1 MIKEIKLSS
10 LNNVIPKVNKK
21 EPPRSVNNDLTPFY
35 FTSMFIG
42 SKNSGKSYGLVKMI
56 KNYEEQPVK
65 DSKGNILEIRTILFC
80 PTGNSEANPIYTTL
94 KSLDFSN
101 DVILNYSD
109 TKLIEK
115 LNEIEKDKQ
124 DIEDYNKYVKAY
136 KIFEKNENINL
147 IDPEYLILL
156 HEHDFEHYNNIP
168 KPRYKHPPIVF
179 IILDDLIG
187 DNKVFKQQSL
197 INNITIKHRH
207 LGVNLVFTSQNPKS
221 IPNII
226 RNNID
231 VYVLYKFA
239 NVKMVIDKI
248 FEEVSGL
255 LTESQFEEIYKHAT
269 SEPYNALV
277 IDNHP
282 KVDRDKRFKTNFNV
296 VLTHGGER

>member
-1 MIKEIKLSS
+1 
-10 LNNVIPKVNKK
+10 
-21 EPPRSVNNDLTPFY
+21 
-35 FTSMFIG
+35 MFIG

-80 PTGNSEANPIYTTL
+80 PTGNSEANPIYTSL
-94 KSLDFSN
+94 KSLDFQN

-109 TKLIEK
+109 TKLMEK
-115 LNEIEKDKQ
+115 LNEIEKDKE
-124 DIEDYNKYVKAY
+124 DIEDYKKYVRAY
-136 KIFEKNENINL
+136 KMFEKNDNINL
-147 IDPEYLILL
+147 IDPEYLVLL

-168 KPRYKHPPIVF
+168 KPKYNHPPIIF
-179 IILDDLIG
+179 MILDDLIG

-239 NVKMVIDKI
+239 NVKMVIEKI

-282 KVDRDKRFKTNFNV
+282 KMDRDKRFKKNFNV
-296 VLTHGGER
+296 VLTHGS

>member
-21 EPPRSVNNDLTPFY
+21 EPPRSINKDLTPFF

-42 SKNSGKSYGLVKMI
+42 SKNSGKTYGLVKMI
-56 KNYEEQPVK
+56 KNYEDKPVK
-65 DSKGNILEIRTILFC
+65 DSKGNTLEIKTILFS
-80 PTGNSEANPIYTTL
+80 PTGKSEANPIYTSL
-94 KSLDFSN
+94 KSLDFEN
-101 DVILNYSD
+101 DVIENYTD
-109 TKLIEK
+109 NKLIEK
-115 LNEIEKDKQ
+115 LNEIEKDKE

-136 KIFEKNENINL
+136 KIFEKNENLNL

-156 HEHDFEHYNNIP
+156 YEYDFEHYNNIP
-168 KPRYKHPPIVF
+168 QPKYTHPPIVF

-187 DNKVFKQQSL
+187 DNKVFKRESL

-207 LGVNLVFTSQNPKS
+207 LGVNLVFTSQNPRS

-231 VYVLYKFA
+231 IYVLYKFA
-239 NVKMVIDKI
+239 NVKMVLEKI
-248 FEEVSGL
+248 YEEVSNL
-255 LTESQFEEIYKHAT
+255 LTETQFEELYKHAT

-282 KVDRDKRFKTNFNV
+282 KTEREKRFKKNFDV
-296 VLTHGGER
+296 VLTHGA

>member
-21 EPPRSVNNDLTPFY
+21 EPPRSINKDLTPFF

-42 SKNSGKSYGLVKMI
+42 SKNSGKTYGLVKMI
-56 KNYEEQPVK
+56 KNYEDKPVK
-65 DSKGNILEIRTILFC
+65 DSKGNTLEIKTVLFS
-80 PTGNSEANPIYTTL
+80 PTGKSEANPIYTSL
-94 KSLDFSN
+94 KSLDFEN
-101 DVILNYSD
+101 DVIENYTD
-109 TKLIEK
+109 NKLIEK
-115 LNEIEKDKQ
+115 LNEIEKDKE

-136 KIFEKNENINL
+136 KIFEKNENLNL

-156 HEHDFEHYNNIP
+156 YEYDFEHYNNIP
-168 KPRYKHPPIVF
+168 QPKYKYPPIVF

-187 DNKVFKQQSL
+187 DNKVFKRESL

-207 LGVNLVFTSQNPKS
+207 LGVNLVFTSQNPRS

-231 VYVLYKFA
+231 IYVLYKFA
-239 NVKMVIDKI
+239 NVKMVLEKI
-248 FEEVSGL
+248 YEEVSNL
-255 LTESQFEEIYKHAT
+255 LTETQFEELYKHAT

-282 KVDRDKRFKTNFNV
+282 KTERDKRFKKNFDV
-296 VLTHGGER
+296 VLTHGA

>member
-1 MIKEIKLSS
+1 
-10 LNNVIPKVNKK
+10 
-21 EPPRSVNNDLTPFY
+21 
-35 FTSMFIG
+35 MFIG

-56 KNYEEQPVK
+56 KNYEDKPIK
-65 DSKGNILEIRTILFC
+65 DSKGNTLEMRTILFS
-80 PTGNSEANPIYTTL
+80 PTGKSEANPIYTSL
-94 KSLDFSN
+94 KSLDFEN
-101 DVILNYSD
+101 DVIENYTD
-109 TKLIEK
+109 NKLIEK
-115 LNEIEKDKQ
+115 LNEIEQDKE
-124 DIEDYNKYVKAY
+124 DIENYNKYVKAY
-136 KIFEKNENINL
+136 KIFEKNENLNL

-156 HEHDFEHYNNIP
+156 YEYDFEHYNNIP
-168 KPRYKHPPIVF
+168 QPKYKHPPIVF

-187 DNKVFKQQSL
+187 DNKVFKRESL

-239 NVKMVIDKI
+239 NVKMVIEKI
-248 FEEVSGL
+248 FEEVSSL
-255 LTESQFEEIYKHAT
+255 LTEQQFEELYKHAT

-282 KVDRDKRFKTNFNV
+282 KTERDKRFKKNFDV
-296 VLTHGGER
+296 VLTHGT

>member
-1 MIKEIKLSS
+1 MISETQLST
-10 LNNVIPKVNKK
+10 LDNKPIKVNKK
-21 EPPRSVNNDLTPFY
+21 SPPQSINPDLTPLY
-35 FTSMFIG
+35 FTAMFIG
-42 SKNSGKSYGLVKMI
+42 AKCSGKTYGLVKMI
-56 KNYEEQPVK
+56 KNYESSPIK
-65 DSKGNILEIRTILFC
+65 NSDGNTIPMRTILMC
-80 PTGNSEANPIYTTL
+80 PTASSSANPIYTTL

-168 KPRYKHPPIVF
+168 KPTYKHPPIVF

-282 KVDRDKRFKTNFNV
+282 KTERDKRFKKNFNV
-296 VLTHGGER
+296 VLTHGV

>member
-10 LNNVIPKVNKK
+10 LNNIIPKVNKK
-21 EPPRSVNNDLTPFY
+21 EPPRSINKDLTPFF

-42 SKNSGKSYGLVKMI
+42 SKNSGKTYGLVKMI
-56 KNYEEQPVK
+56 KNYEDKPVK
-65 DSKGNILEIRTILFC
+65 DSKGNTLEIKTILFS
-80 PTGNSEANPIYTTL
+80 PTGKSEANPIYTSL
-94 KSLDFSN
+94 KSLDFEN
-101 DVILNYSD
+101 DVIENYTD

-115 LNEIEKDKQ
+115 INEIEKDKE

-136 KIFEKNENINL
+136 KIFEKNENLNL

-156 HEHDFEHYNNIP
+156 YEYDFEHYNNIP
-168 KPRYKHPPIVF
+168 QPKYKHPPIVF

-187 DNKVFKQQSL
+187 DNKVFKRESL

-207 LGVNLVFTSQNPKS
+207 LGVNLVFTSQNPRS

-231 VYVLYKFA
+231 IYVLYKFA
-239 NVKMVIDKI
+239 NVKMVLVKI
-248 FEEVSGL
+248 YEEVSNL
-255 LTESQFEEIYKHAT
+255 LTETQFEELYKHAT

-282 KVDRDKRFKTNFNV
+282 KTERDKRFKKNFDV
-296 VLTHGGER
+296 VLTHGA

>member
-10 LNNVIPKVNKK
+10 LNNIIPKVNKK
-21 EPPRSVNNDLTPFY
+21 EPPRSINKDLTPFS

-42 SKNSGKSYGLVKMI
+42 SKNSGKTYGLVKMI
-56 KNYEEQPVK
+56 KNYEDKPVK
-65 DSKGNILEIRTILFC
+65 DSKGNTLEIKTILFS
-80 PTGNSEANPIYTTL
+80 PTGKSEANPIYTSL
-94 KSLDFSN
+94 KSLDFEN
-101 DVILNYSD
+101 DVIENYTD
-109 TKLIEK
+109 NKLIEK
-115 LNEIEKDKQ
+115 LNEIEKDKE

-136 KIFEKNENINL
+136 KIFEKNENLNL

-156 HEHDFEHYNNIP
+156 YEYDFEHYNNIP
-168 KPRYKHPPIVF
+168 QPKYKHPPIVF

-187 DNKVFKQQSL
+187 DNKVFKRESL

-207 LGVNLVFTSQNPKS
+207 LGVNLVFTSQNPRS

-231 VYVLYKFA
+231 IYVLYKFA
-239 NVKMVIDKI
+239 NVKMVLEKI
-248 FEEVSGL
+248 YEEVSNL
-255 LTESQFEEIYKHAT
+255 LTETQFEELYKHAT

-282 KVDRDKRFKTNFNV
+282 KTERDKRFKKNFDV
-296 VLTHGGER
+296 VLTHGA